1 MLTAGLSV
9 ACLQAEL
16 QGSEGAQFHPNLTTP
31 KRSQVIQKGTN
42 PLLDSYSAFYDS
54 SAIKEQTKHIE
65 IEL

>member
-1 MLTAGLSV
+1 MLTARLSV

-31 KRSQVIQKGTN
+31 KRSQIIQKGTN

-54 SAIKEQTKHIE
+54 SAIKEKTKHIE
-65 IEL
+65 LEL